1 MDARELRERSREQ
14 AQALGYLFNPNLPV
28 LDPASVTRSGDDV
41 LNRILTLHA
50 CIACGYGFP
59 KPKALGWLDQ
69 ENLSDCLTGPEAKFL
84 AGKAEAKRT
93 AFQWR
98 VEAVWAMAWAAGY
111 FDDLDFSQSCSDDLV
126 KLLPD
131 LNTQASSEAFRQKC
145 SLRSAEEVLPMVD
158 LAYCLHWAV
167 REEGLRGQA
176 NKPGKVQSQVITER
190 RLGLEW
196 LICEESWEDVS
207 LDT

>member
-1 MDARELRERSREQ
+1 MITRELRERSREQ
-14 AQALGYLFNPNLPV
+14 VQSLGYPFNPNLPF
-28 LDPASVTRSGDDV
+28 LDPSGVTRDNDVV

-50 CIACGYGFP
+50 CIACSYGFA
-59 KPKALGWLDQ
+59 KPKALGWLKQ
-69 ENLSDCLTGPEAKFL
+69 ENLDDCLTEPEAMFL
-84 AGKAEAKRT
+84 AGKSEAKRA

-98 VEAVWAMAWAAGY
+98 VECVWALAWAAGY
-111 FDDLDFSQSCSDDLV
+111 FDYLDFSQPCSEDLV

-131 LNTQASSEAFRQKC
+131 LNTQASSESFRQKC
-145 SLRSAEEVLPMVD
+145 NLRPAEELLPMVD

-167 REEGLRGQA
+167 REEELQGHA
-176 NKPGKVQSQVITER
+176 NKLEKVQSQVIVER

-196 LICEESWEDVS
+196 LICDVSWEDVP

>member
-1 MDARELRERSREQ
+1 M
-14 AQALGYLFNPNLPV
+14 
-28 LDPASVTRSGDDV
+28 
-41 LNRILTLHA
+41 
-50 CIACGYGFP
+50 
-59 KPKALGWLDQ
+59 
-69 ENLSDCLTGPEAKFL
+69 FL

-98 VEAVWAMAWAAGY
+98 VESLWALAWAGGY
-111 FDDLDFSQSCSDDLV
+111 FSYLDFSQPCSDYLV

-131 LNTQASSEAFRQKC
+131 LNSQASSEAFRQKFN
-145 SLRSAEEVLPMVD
+145 LRPIEELLPMVD

-167 REEGLRGQA
+167 REEELQGQA
-176 NKPGKVQSQVITER
+176 NKPEKVQSQVIVER

-196 LICEESWEDVS
+196 LICDVPWEDVP